1 MVINKLQKLEDAL
14 GETEETKETG
24 ETVEKEEIWKGFKSS
39 QAKPVEI
46 LAHLNMGKEEVIK
59 RCPFSN

>member
-1 MVINKLQKLEDAL
+1 MVDEQAL

-24 ETVEKEEIWKGFKSS
+24 ETVEKVESWKGFKSS
-39 QAKPVEI
+39 QVKPVEI
-46 LAHLNMGKEEVIK
+46 LAHLNIGEEEVIK

>member
-1 MVINKLQKLEDAL
+1 MVDEQAL
-14 GETEETKETG
+14 RETEETKETG
-24 ETVEKEEIWKGFKSS
+24 ETVEKVESWKGFKSS
-39 QAKPVEI
+39 QVKPVEI